1 MSLILECLVVPPF
14 ESNCWILGCSA
25 TQAAVVIDPGDE
37 AGILHTLQARKLAVK
52 YLIHTHGH
60 LDHVSATAAIQQ
72 QTGAPV
78 LIHEADQILLDN
90 LERQGTMFGLTAP
103 APPTVDRYISEGDR
117 INWGKDTLS
126 VIETPGHSPGGICLH
141 LEREKILFAGD
152 TLFQDS
158 IGRTDLWG
166 GDYEQLL
173 DSIRDKLWQLDD
185 DTIVCPGHGP
195 RTTIG
200 REKRENPFLQGL

>member
-1 MSLILECLVVPPF
+1 MNLVLECLVVPPF
-14 ESNCWILGCSA
+14 ESNCWILGCSE
-25 TQAAVVIDPGDE
+25 TQAAIVIDPGDE
-37 AGILHTLQARKLAVK
+37 AGILHTLKAHKLAVK

-78 LIHEADQILLDN
+78 LLHEADQILLDN
-90 LERQGTMFGLTAP
+90 LELQATMFGLTVP
-103 APPTVDRYISEGDR
+103 ASPTVDRYICEGDKVD
-117 INWGKDTLS
+117 WGKDTLS
-126 VIETPGHSPGGICLH
+126 VIETPGHSPGGICLN
-141 LEREKILFAGD
+141 LERDKILFAGD

-200 REKRENPFLQGL
+200 REKCENPFLQGL

>member
-1 MSLILECLVVPPF
+1 MKLILECLVVPPF
-14 ESNCWILGCSA
+14 ESNCWILGCSE

-37 AGILHTLQARKLAVK
+37 AGILKIIEAHQLTLK

-60 LDHVSATAAIQQ
+60 LDHVSATAALQQ
-72 QTGAPV
+72 ETEAPV

-90 LERQGTMFGLTAP
+90 LELQGTMFGLTAP
-103 APPTVDRYISEGDR
+103 ATPTVDNYISEGDR
-117 INWGKDTLS
+117 VDWGKYTLS
-126 VIETPGHSPGGICLH
+126 VIETPGHSPGGVCLN
-141 LEREKILFAGD
+141 LEGEKILFAGD

-173 DSIRDKLWQLDD
+173 DAIREKLWQLDD

-200 REKRENPFLQGL
+200 RERRENPFLQGL

>member
-1 MSLILECLVVPPF
+1 MKLILECLAIPPF
-14 ESNCWILGCSA
+14 ESNCWILGCSE
-25 TQAAVVIDPGDE
+25 THAAVVIDPGDE
-37 AGILHTLQARKLAVK
+37 ARILQTLQEHKLTLK

-60 LDHVSATAAIQQ
+60 LDHVSATAAVQQ
-72 QTGAPV
+72 ETGAPV
-78 LIHEADQILLDN
+78 LIHEADQIFLDN
-90 LERQGTMFGLTAP
+90 LELQGTMFGLAAP
-103 APPTVDRYISEGDR
+103 ALPTVDEYISEGDG
-117 INWGKDTLS
+117 IDWGQYTLS
-126 VIETPGHSPGGICLH
+126 VIETPGHSPGGVCLN
-141 LEREKILFAGD
+141 LEGEKILFAGD

-173 DSIRDKLWQLDD
+173 DSIRDKLWLLDD

>member
-1 MSLILECLVVPPF
+1 MKLILECLVIPPF
-14 ESNCWILGCSA
+14 ESNCWILGCSE

-37 AGILHTLQARKLAVK
+37 DGIIKILEAHQLTLK

-60 LDHVSATAAIQQ
+60 LDHVSATAALQQ
-72 QTGAPV
+72 ETGTPV

-90 LERQGTMFGLTAP
+90 LELQGTMFGLGAP
-103 APPTVDRYISEGDR
+103 ATPTVDKYISEGDR
-117 INWGKDTLS
+117 VDWGKYTLS
-126 VIETPGHSPGGICLH
+126 VIETPGHSPGGVCLN
-141 LEREKILFAGD
+141 LEGEKILFAGD

-173 DSIRDKLWQLDD
+173 ESIREQLWQLDD
-185 DTIVCPGHGP
+185 DTTVCPGHGP

>member
-1 MSLILECLVVPPF
+1 MKLILECLTVPPF
-14 ESNCWILGCSA
+14 QSNCWILGCSE

-37 AGILHTLQARKLAVK
+37 AGILKTLEAHNLTLK

-78 LIHEADQILLDN
+78 LIHKEDQILLDN
-90 LERQGTMFGLTAP
+90 LELQGTMFGLTAP
-103 APPTVDRYISEGDR
+103 EVPTVDRYIGEGDA
-117 INWGKDTLS
+117 IDWSGHTLS
-126 VIETPGHSPGGICLH
+126 VIETPGHSPGGVCLN
-141 LEREKILFAGD
+141 LEGEKILFAGD

-166 GDYEQLL
+166 GDCEQLL
-173 DSIRDKLWQLDD
+173 DSIREKLWQLDD
-185 DTIVCPGHGP
+185 DTVVCPGHGP